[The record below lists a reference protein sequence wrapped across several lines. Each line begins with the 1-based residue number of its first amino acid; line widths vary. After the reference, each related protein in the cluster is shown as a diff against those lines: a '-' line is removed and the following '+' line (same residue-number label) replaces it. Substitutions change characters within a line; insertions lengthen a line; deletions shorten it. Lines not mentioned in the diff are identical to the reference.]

1 MNRFSGFPSRPEYV
15 AIPKVFFSDVL
26 PFIEDQAELVASLH
40 FFRLLGQKRGYPR
53 AVSIQE
59 LAPEHHRGV
68 ELALARGTFLQATTP
83 RGEAWVLLNTAGDK
97 RAAAAI
103 ETGQLHPGAGKMPAI
118 PAVALP
124 APDIFTQYEQ
134 TVGVL
139 TPLIAEIL
147 QEAEREYPKE
157 WVEEAFRIAEAQ
169 NQRRWRYVE
178 RILQRWK
185 AEGKDDGKPGR
196 YSKAGRVADYSTWF
210 PAGRKPS

>member
-1 MNRFSGFPSRPEYV
+1 MNRFSGFPSHPEYV
-15 AIPKVFFSDVL
+15 AIPKLVFSDVL
-26 PFIEDQAELVASLH
+26 PFIEEQSELVVTLH
-40 FFRLLGQKRGYPR
+40 LFRLLGARTGYPR
-53 AVSIQE
+53 AVSLHEVRQQHGHG
-59 LAPEHHRGV
+59 L

-83 RGEAWVLLNTAGDK
+83 TGEAWVLLNTAGDK
-97 RAAAAI
+97 RSAAAI
-103 ETGQLHPGAGKMPAI
+103 ERGQITPQTRTAPTPVI
-118 PAVALP
+118 SLP
-124 APDIFTQYEQ
+124 ERDIFTQYEQ

-139 TPLIAEIL
+139 TPLMAEIL

-157 WVEEAFRIAEAQ
+157 WVEDAFRIAEEQ
-169 NQRRWRYVE
+169 NQRRWRYIE

>member
-15 AIPKVFFSDVL
+15 AIPKAFFSDIL
-26 PFIEDQAELVASLH
+26 PFIEEPAELIASLYV
-40 FFRLLGQKRGYPR
+40 FRMLGEKRGYPR
-53 AVSIQE
+53 AIP
-59 LAPEHHRGV
+59 LGDIAPEHHRGLQ
-68 ELALARGTFLQATTP
+68 LALARGTFLQAAHP
-83 RGEAWVLLNTAGDK
+83 RGDAWVLLNTAADK
-97 RAAAAI
+97 RAAGAIQSGQAAPSM
-103 ETGQLHPGAGKMPAI
+103 GKNGSGALT
-118 PAVALP
+118 VLP
-124 APDIFTQYEQ
+124 AADIFTQYEQ

-139 TPLIAEIL
+139 TPLMAEIL

-157 WVEEAFRIAEAQ
+157 WVEEAFRIAEEQ

-185 AEGKDDGKPGR
+185 TEGKDDGKPGR